1 MAKALET
8 VWVFGDQLNRK
19 IGALATAKPETHR
32 ILIIESAGKI
42 ASRPWHIQRAHFLV
56 TSMRR
61 FAIEL
66 REAGFKVD
74 YRRATTM
81 RAGVAAHIAEF
92 TPTHIYVSE
101 PNSYT
106 ARQLVAALGVQVVK
120 SNQFLCHPDEFAA
133 FTAGKKSL
141 KMEDFY
147 RWQRKRFGY
156 LMDAKNSDEPVGGKW
171 NFDEENREPP
181 PKTDH
186 DRWPKPKQHKLD
198 ELDQQVLADLPK
210 NLWGKK
216 PDGLW
221 ATTRKDALARLKYL
235 VDKILPTL
243 GEHEDSML

>member
-1 MAKALET
+1 MQKALAT
-8 VWVFGDQLNRK
+8 ILVFGDQLNRK

-42 ASRPWHIQRAHFLV
+42 ASRPWHIQRAHFLI

-66 REAGFKVD
+66 QQAGFEVD

-81 RAGVAAHIAEF
+81 RAGVEAHITEF
-92 TPTHIYVSE
+92 APTHIYVSE

-156 LMDAKNSDEPVGGKW
+156 LMDPQNGDEPVGGKF
-171 NFDEENREPP
+171 NFDDENREPP
-181 PKTDH
+181 PKTGH
-186 DRWPKPKQHKLD
+186 DRWPTPKLHPLD
-198 ELDQQVLADLPK
+198 
-210 NLWGKK
+210 
-216 PDGLW
+216 
-221 ATTRKDALARLKYL
+221 
-235 VDKILPTL
+235 
-243 GEHEDSML
+243 